1 MGRLPRR
8 PVCLVCI
15 LYIAFILI
23 SFWAGLPLLS
33 GERSTNK
40 FKAEVDLPANVK
52 VCGKVEEFTK
62 YGTYSKIIL
71 TDSIISTDS
80 QFQKTQPDI
89 YSEANSRTQNSTNSN
104 TYSESDPQICIE
116 TNSQEYNSTNS
127 TTCKINKVKITLT
140 SDEEYSEGSI
150 ITAQGKLKVPQ
161 KATNPGQF
169 DMAFFYRLQNI
180 GFTMT
185 DPKIR
190 VNAENAATPEWL
202 MGKLRK
208 IVRQRISK
216 VFPDEEAGVLIAMLT
231 GSKSGLTDEVYTKY
245 RICGTAHML
254 VVSSLHMTMLSAG
267 LFALLLK
274 IRLPVKRASLIC
286 LTVMLLYV
294 IFTGCGASAIRAFVM
309 FAFVAGARIT
319 GRTYDIWTAI
329 AFAAIIILLGNPY
342 YLFHSGFQLSFICV
356 IFCALSRGLGKLGGG
371 VLLFLGTL
379 PVVLY
384 YFYELPLYSAL
395 INLVVIPLLPF
406 AMVTG
411 IIGTIFGGF
420 MTYPARL
427 LLSAYDLLFSISGRL
442 PANLWIGGRPGAAAL
457 IIYYIILAILIV
469 IYRNML
475 YEKKRF
481 AALLLIPVMI
491 FSISF
496 RMDDELQ
503 ITVLDVGQGDSI
515 VLDGKGD
522 FECLIDGGSSSAYE
536 TGKYRILPFLES
548 RGIDD
553 LEYLFVTHM
562 DNDHIS
568 GIKEILQM
576 IGEGSTGFEVEKVVL
591 PRVSIKSDTYLEMET
606 LAKNAGA
613 KVVTVKQGDMIK
625 HGDLSI
631 EVMSPSEKTIK
642 SNADENE
649 GCMVLSV
656 SCGNFVGLFT
666 GDIEG
671 EGEAELTG
679 LLEKKLNENSGKEY
693 DFLKVA
699 HHGSKGSTSKE
710 FLEAV
715 KPKFAVISA
724 GKNNIYGHPHKE
736 LISRLNDANVT
747 YINTAEAGAVS
758 IFVNKKKAS
767 YSTFNSTYMLK

>member
-1 MGRLPRR
+1 MPRR
-8 PVCLVCI
+8 PVCLVCL

-33 GERSTNK
+33 GERSANK
-40 FKAEVDLPANVK
+40 FKAEVDLPTNVK
-52 VCGKVEEFTK
+52 VWGKVEEFTK
-62 YGTYSKIIL
+62 YETYSKIIL
-71 TDSIISTDS
+71 TDSIISTDL
-80 QFQKTQPDI
+80 QFKKTQLNI
-89 YSEANSRTQNSTNSN
+89 FSEA
-104 TYSESDPQICIE
+104 D
-116 TNSQEYNSTNS
+116 SQEYNSTNS
-127 TTCKINKVKITLT
+127 KTYKVNKVKITLT
-140 SDEEYSEGSI
+140 SDEKYSEGSI

-185 DPKIR
+185 DPEIR
-190 VNAENAATPEWL
+190 INAENIATPEWL
-202 MGKLRK
+202 MGR
-208 IVRQRISK
+208 VRSFVRERISH
-216 VFPDEEAGVLIAMLT
+216 VFPDNEAGVLIAMLT

-274 IRLPVKRASLIC
+274 LRLSVKKASLIC
-286 LTVMLLYV
+286 LAVMLLYV

-371 VLLFLGTL
+371 ILLFLGTL

-384 YFYELPLYSAL
+384 YFYELPLYSTL
-395 INLVVIPLLPF
+395 INLIVIPFLPF
-406 AMVTG
+406 VMVTG
-411 IIGTIFGGF
+411 ITGTIFGGF
-420 MTYPARL
+420 MTYPARF
-427 LLSAYDLLFSISGRL
+427 LLSAYDLLFSISGKL
-442 PANLWIGGRPGAAAL
+442 PARLWIGGGPGMVAI
-457 IIYYIILAILIV
+457 IIYYIILAILII
-469 IYRNML
+469 IYRKML

-481 AALLLIPVMI
+481 AALLLIPLMI

-496 RMDDELQ
+496 RIDDELQ

-568 GIKEILQM
+568 GIKELLQM
-576 IGEGSTGFEVEKVVL
+576 IGEGSTGFEVKKVVL
-591 PRVSIKSDTYLEMET
+591 PRVLIKSDTYLEMEA

-613 KVVTVKQGDMIK
+613 KVVTAKEGDMIK
-625 HGDLSI
+625 HGELSI

-649 GCMVLSV
+649 GCLVLSV
-656 SCGNFVGLFT
+656 SCGNFTGLFT

-671 EGEAELTG
+671 EGEAELTK
-679 LLEKKLNENSGKEY
+679 LLEKKRSENPGKGY

-710 FLEAV
+710 FLEVAR
-715 KPKFAVISA
+715 PGLAVISA

-736 LISRLNDANVT
+736 LLSRLDEANVT
-747 YINTAEAGAVS
+747 YLNTAETGAIS
-758 IFVNKKKAS
+758 IFVNKGKIS
-767 YSTFNSTYMLK
+767 CSTFNSTCMVK